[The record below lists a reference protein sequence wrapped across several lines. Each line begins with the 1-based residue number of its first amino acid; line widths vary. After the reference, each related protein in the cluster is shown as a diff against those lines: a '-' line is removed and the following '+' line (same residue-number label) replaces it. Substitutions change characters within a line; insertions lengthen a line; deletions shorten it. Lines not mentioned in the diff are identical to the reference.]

1 MFIKQHIAKESKGK
15 IMKLNTSLIGL
26 VVLGASI
33 TAPAACAQSVSL
45 QSIISKVLSSALTV
59 TAEELQQQTTLSIV
73 NAADVEV
80 SVNPTAPIS
89 SEQHSSAKIQAQQ
102 SFKSE

>member
-1 MFIKQHIAKESKGK
+1 LQKKSKGK

-80 SVNPTAPIS
+80 SVNPTASLS
-89 SEQHSSAKIQAQQ
+89 SEQPTSAKIQAQQ